1 MFHGLPGNVPAFNPI
16 LREDSPSIQND
27 LCENSVVVSFQT
39 YKMVPFQKDASTN
52 DSVKDST
59 FFLFKR
65 LIFHPMSHCLPH
77 QTATVV
83 RGYVNVRIA
92 NRPFSR
98 SIIPLLDIILRISI
112 KFLNEKEQPF
122 CMQISH
128 SPCSQRYV
136 LLS

>member
-1 MFHGLPGNVPAFNPI
+1 MFHGLPGNAPSFNPI

-27 LCENSVVVSFQT
+27 LCENYFVVSFQSHE
-39 YKMVPFQKDASTN
+39 MVPFHKEASTN

-65 LIFHPMSHCLPH
+65 LVFHPLSHCFPH

-92 NRPFSR
+92 NLPFSN
-98 SIIPLLDIILRISI
+98 SMITLLDVILRISI
-112 KFLNEKEQPF
+112 KFLNEKE
-122 CMQISH
+122 
-128 SPCSQRYV
+128 
-136 LLS
+136 